1 MFTEEKKNSQIFQD
15 SNHLLPK
22 SELEV
27 SNIIKEAYKKK
38 FPIDIHGAN
47 TKKFI
52 GYNVPVSYTHLT
64 LPTNREV

>member
-22 SELEV
+22 SEIEV

-52 GYNVPVSYTHLT
+52 GYNV
-64 LPTNREV
+64 